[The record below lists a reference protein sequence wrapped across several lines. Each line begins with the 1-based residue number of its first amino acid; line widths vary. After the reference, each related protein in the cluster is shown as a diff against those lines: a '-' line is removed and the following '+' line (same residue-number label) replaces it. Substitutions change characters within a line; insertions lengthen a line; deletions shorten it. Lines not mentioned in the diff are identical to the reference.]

1 MQMYQAVA
9 EEALE
14 RINKLEESKQ
24 SGVMKMSNLQKEIPS
39 RDNSSEMNKSNL
51 SETVPYREPEFVNKK
66 DDNTEKVYKVAEKS
80 NYNNNRISALVD
92 PQSKE
97 LLKKIVNF
105 DIRKSMFKEVTN
117 ALRLYVRVLGV
128 VEGGQDIDLTKYVE
142 KAFEE
147 KGYDV
152 EEIDKEVDI
161 DDSVIINIPKK
172 YRDKIRESTNYD
184 SRYKMKDQVDKAIDL
199 YASVHQLLG
208 DETSNSTKE
217 IIEIVKEYSN

>member
-1 MQMYQAVA
+1 
-9 EEALE
+9 
-14 RINKLEESKQ
+14 
-24 SGVMKMSNLQKEIPS
+24 MSNLRKDIPS

-128 VEGGQDIDLTKYVE
+128 VEGGQDINLTKYVE

-152 EEIDKEVDI
+152 EAIDKEVDIDDYI

-172 YRDKIRESTNYD
+172 YRDKIREATNYD

>member
-1 MQMYQAVA
+1 
-9 EEALE
+9 
-14 RINKLEESKQ
+14 
-24 SGVMKMSNLQKEIPS
+24 MSNLNKEIPS
-39 RDNSSEMNKSNL
+39 RNPNPQTNKSNL

-92 PQSKE
+92 PVSKE

-117 ALRLYVRVLGV
+117 ALRLYVRILGV
-128 VEGGQDIDLTKYVE
+128 VDGGQDINLTKYVE
-142 KAFEE
+142 NAFEAS
-147 KGYDV
+147 GYDI
-152 EEIDKEVDI
+152 ESIDKEVDI
-161 DDSVIINIPKK
+161 DDYLEDSVIINIPKK
-172 YRDKIRESTNYD
+172 YRDKIREATNYD

-208 DETSNSTKE
+208 DEAADSTRE
-217 IIEIVKEYSN
+217 IIEIIKEYNS

>member
-1 MQMYQAVA
+1 
-9 EEALE
+9 
-14 RINKLEESKQ
+14 
-24 SGVMKMSNLQKEIPS
+24 MSNLRKEIPS

-117 ALRLYVRVLGV
+117 ALRLYVRVLAV
-128 VEGGQDIDLTKYVE
+128 VKDGQDINLTKYVE

-152 EEIDKEVDI
+152 EAIDKEVDIDDYI

-172 YRDKIRESTNYD
+172 YRDKIREATNYD

>member
-1 MQMYQAVA
+1 
-9 EEALE
+9 
-14 RINKLEESKQ
+14 
-24 SGVMKMSNLQKEIPS
+24 MSNLRKEIPS

-128 VEGGQDIDLTKYVE
+128 VEGGQDINLTKYVE

-152 EEIDKEVDI
+152 EAIDKEVDIDDYI

-172 YRDKIRESTNYD
+172 YRDKIREATNYD

>member
-1 MQMYQAVA
+1 
-9 EEALE
+9 
-14 RINKLEESKQ
+14 
-24 SGVMKMSNLQKEIPS
+24 MSNLKKEIPS
-39 RDNSSEMNKSNL
+39 RDNSSETVKGNL
-51 SETVPYREPEFVNKK
+51 RETVPYREPEFVNKK

-117 ALRLYVRVLGV
+117 ALRLYVKILGV
-128 VEGGQDIDLTKYVE
+128 VENGQDIRLTKYVE
-142 KAFEE
+142 AAFEA
-147 KGYDV
+147 KGYDI
-152 EEIDKEVDI
+152 ESIDKEMNI
-161 DDSVIINIPKK
+161 EEYLEDSVIINIPKK
-172 YRDKIRESTNYD
+172 YRDKIREATNYD

-208 DETSNSTKE
+208 DEASSSTKE
-217 IIEIVKEYSN
+217 IVEIVKEYRN